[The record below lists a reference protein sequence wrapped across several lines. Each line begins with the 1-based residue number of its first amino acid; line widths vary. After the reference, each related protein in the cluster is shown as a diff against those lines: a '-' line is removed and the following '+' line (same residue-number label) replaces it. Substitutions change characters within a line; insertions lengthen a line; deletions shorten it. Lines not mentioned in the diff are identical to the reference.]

1 MSLLNRKLLRDM
13 RSHKSQVV
21 AVLVIVVLGTAILTT
36 MLIVPRALDG
46 WVNYIFGRTSYEDFK
61 IEARAVPAEAVAP
74 LGSLRNIKAVQATIE
89 KETSASVKGKEL
101 TLRVVSL
108 PDDGRSAVNGLMVES
123 GTYPPAGGDA
133 GFLAE
138 RHLAKQFDLKPGDS
152 VKLIVNGKNLAVTMS
167 GSGSSPR
174 FLRLVADQNTM
185 LSDPAQFGVIF
196 MRQDDVQRIFGTDR
210 YNVVA
215 FRVKDARPAVLEST
229 MKGMTARMA
238 PYGVVGANSGADEQS
253 TRLIEMDLK
262 NMKNV
267 AVFFTLIFLWVAS
280 LAIYITLARII
291 YTEQRQI
298 GTARALG
305 YEKGTIVRHFL
316 QYGVF
321 FGVTGGLLGAA
332 AGVVLG
338 RLTVRAYA
346 GTLGLPPVSVSTQP
360 WAIITLGIAVAILLS
375 VLGAVMPA
383 RNSAGVVP
391 AAAMRVD
398 AGVTLREPTGA
409 DKRRAERRKIFPAW
423 LRFPLRNLSR
433 NRKRTVLT
441 ALGLVLTVSTLVTVR
456 GAISSIQHI
465 LDKQFHQVVTWD
477 VAAYLPSP
485 EGSAFLSQVRGMD
498 GVTRAEPAIDSPARL
513 RASGRSIDI
522 DVQAFGATTLMHGL
536 FPAGG
541 RQGPPTAGGMLVN
554 RSLTRQVPLKVGQR
568 VTVETAVGPLE
579 LVIQGFVREPLGVGC
594 YVDLGYVQRLTGS
607 DRYNLV
613 LIKTAPGK
621 DASVAEALR
630 HMPGVYKVQT
640 KSSTMIAID
649 STINKAIRPMFN
661 VVLVMVMGIGIAI
674 IFTMVSIT
682 MLERKQEIATMLT
695 LGSRPWAVGRSF
707 LIETTAIAL
716 GILPV
721 GIVLGWALCWVL
733 INKVLSATTTQLA
746 PELSFPLTPV
756 AVIAASFVVLMAL
769 AVLPSIRQ
777 LGKTDLATA
786 ARERTG

>member
-21 AVLVIVVLGTAILTT
+21 AVLVIVMLGTAILTT

-61 IEARAVPAEAVAP
+61 VEARGVPPEAIAP
-74 LGSLRNIKAVQATIE
+74 LGSERNIKAVQATIE
-89 KETSASVKGKEL
+89 EETSASIKGKEL
-101 TLRVVSL
+101 TLLVVSL
-108 PDDGRSAVNGLMVES
+108 PDQGRPAVNSVMVES
-123 GTYPPAGGDA
+123 GTYPPGGAAG

-138 RHLAKQFDLKPGDS
+138 RHLAQQFGLKPGDS
-152 VKLIVNGKNLAVTMS
+152 VKLIVNGRDVALTMS

-174 FLRLVADQNTM
+174 FLRLVSGQNTM

-196 MRQDDVQRIFGTDR
+196 IRQADARRIFGTDQ
-210 YNVVA
+210 YDVVA
-215 FRVKDARPAVLEST
+215 FRVRDAGPAALTRT
-229 MKGMTARMA
+229 MRAMA
-238 PYGVVGANSGADEQS
+238 ERLAPFGVVGTNTGADEQS

-305 YEKGTIVRHFL
+305 YEKRTLVRHFL
-316 QYGVF
+316 LYGVF
-321 FGVTGGLLGAA
+321 FGVTGGLLGVAG
-332 AGVVLG
+332 GVVLG
-338 RLTVRAYA
+338 RLTVTAYA
-346 GTLGLPPVSVSTQP
+346 GTLGLPPIGVNTQP
-360 WAIITLGIAVAILLS
+360 WAIVTIGFAVAILLA
-375 VLGAVMPA
+375 VLGAVLPA

-398 AGVTLREPTGA
+398 AGVTLRELTHA
-409 DKRRAERRKIFPAW
+409 DKRRAERRKFFPPW

-441 ALGLVLTVSTLVTVR
+441 ALGLVLTVSTLVTVS
-456 GAISSIQHI
+456 GAITSIQHI
-465 LDKQFHQVVTWD
+465 LDKQFQQVVTWD
-477 VAAYLPSP
+477 VAAYLPNPVGPS
-485 EGSAFLSQVRGMD
+485 FLTQVRGMG
-498 GVTRAEPAIDSPARL
+498 GVSRAEPAIDAPARL
-513 RASGRSIDI
+513 RASGRSIDV
-522 DVQAFGATTLMHGL
+522 DVQAYTQDTQMHGL

-541 RQGPPTAGGMLVN
+541 RQGPPTQGGMLVN
-554 RSLTRQVPLKVGQR
+554 RSLRRQVPLKVGQR
-568 VTVETAVGPLE
+568 VTVETAVGPAE
-579 LVIQGFVREPLGVGC
+579 LVLEGFVKEPMGVGC
-594 YVDLGYVQRLTGS
+594 YVDLGYIQRLTGS

-621 DASVAEALR
+621 DTAVAEALR
-630 HMPGVYKVQT
+630 HSPVVYKVET
-640 KSSTMIAID
+640 KSSTMAAID

-682 MLERKQEIATMLT
+682 MLERRQEIATMLT

-716 GILPV
+716 GILPA
-721 GIVLGWALCWVL
+721 GIVLGWAFCWVL
-733 INKVLSATTTQLA
+733 INKVLSASTTQLA
-746 PELSFPLTPV
+746 PELSLSPTPLV
-756 AVIAASFVVLMAL
+756 LIAVSFVVLMAL

-777 LGKTDLATA
+777 LAKIDLATA

>member
-13 RSHKSQVV
+13 RSHKSQVA

-61 IEARAVPAEAVAP
+61 IEARDVPAEAVAP
-74 LGSLRNIKAVQATIE
+74 LGSVGNIKAVQATIE
-89 KETSASVKGKEL
+89 KETSASVKGREL

-108 PDDGRSAVNGLMVES
+108 PDAGRPAVNGVMVES
-123 GTYPPAGGDA
+123 GTYPPAGAGA

-138 RHLAKQFDLKPGDS
+138 RHLARQFDLKTGDS
-152 VKLIVNGKNLAVTMS
+152 VKLIVNGKDLVVTMS

-196 MRQDDVQRIFGTDR
+196 MRQADVRRIFGTDR

-215 FRVKDARPAVLEST
+215 FRVKDARPAALEST
-229 MKGMTARMA
+229 MKVMAARMA

-409 DKRRAERRKIFPAW
+409 DKRRAERRKFFPAW

-433 NRKRTVLT
+433 NRKRTLLT

-485 EGSAFLSQVRGMD
+485 EGSAFLGQVRGMD

-513 RASGRSIDI
+513 RASGRSIDV
-522 DVQAFGATTLMHGL
+522 DL
-536 FPAGG
+536 PAGG

-568 VTVETAVGPLE
+568 VTVETALGPAD

-607 DRYNLV
+607 DRYNVVLV
-613 LIKTAPGK
+613 KTAPGK
-621 DASVAEALR
+621 DAGVAEALR
-630 HMPGVYKVQT
+630 HMRGVYKVET

-733 INKVLSATTTQLA
+733 INKVLSSTTTQLA

-756 AVIAASFVVLMAL
+756 AVIAVSFVVLMAL